1 MTKRNKEE
9 TTTARK
15 IKSAPH
21 AGTPLC
27 RFLTKQIA
35 AISGVKSQREIAAEA
50 GYEMPNILSMIKN
63 GDTKL
68 PLDKVPALAKALGV
82 DPKHLFRLTIEQH
95 HPEVA
100 RVAHEIFGNVVTDNE
115 MALVRMLREVSD
127 DVDPKPAPAL
137 LDLMENALKTKH
149 RSK

>member
-1 MTKRNKEE
+1 MPKRSTEE
-9 TTTARK
+9 TFPNRK
-15 IKSAPH
+15 AVSPPH
-21 AGTPLC
+21 ADTPLC
-27 RFLTKQIA
+27 RFLNKQIT

-50 GYEMPNILSMIKN
+50 GYDKPNILSMIKN

-115 MALVRMLREVSD
+115 MALVRMFREVTD
-127 DVDPKPAPAL
+127 DVDPKPALTL
-137 LDLMENALKTKH
+137 LDLMENAIKTKH
-149 RSK
+149 RHK